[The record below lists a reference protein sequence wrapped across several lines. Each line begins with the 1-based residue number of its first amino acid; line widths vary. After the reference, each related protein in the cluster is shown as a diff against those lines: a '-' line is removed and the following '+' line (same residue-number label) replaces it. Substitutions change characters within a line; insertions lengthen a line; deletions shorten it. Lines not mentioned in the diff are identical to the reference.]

1 MATKAGERIGPGGV
15 AKRVLVGPAV
25 ATHKLEHTLLPK
37 FLGLPVFC
45 PDALSSVIYAP
56 EEIMLVLLTASA
68 SATYLGLPI
77 AAAIATLMVIV
88 VISYQQT
95 IRAYPSGG
103 GAYIVGK
110 DNLGTIA
117 GLVAAA
123 ALLID
128 YVMTVAVS
136 IVAGVIAITSAVPA
150 LLPHKVILS
159 LAFVAFITLVN
170 LRGAKES
177 GAFFAPPVYLFI
189 ASILL
194 MVAVGLAKCLSGAC
208 PDASL
213 QHLESI
219 PKIATVAGPVGVWI
233 ILRAFS
239 SGSAALTGVEAIANG
254 VTAFRRPQ
262 ARNAA
267 MTLVIMAVIAICMFL
282 GIMFL
287 AGRAHVTLSEHRS
300 LVGQVSYA
308 VFNGGVGFYFVQF
321 LSAAILVLAAN
332 TSMQGFPRLSAILA
346 RDRFLPQQF
355 QNRGNRLVFSN
366 GAIVLAAAACVLIY
380 VFRADLTAL
389 IQLYVVG
396 VFTAF
401 TVSQAGM
408 VKHWLKERHRG
419 PEGAR
424 GWRRSI
430 VINSVGAVTT
440 FVVLAVVLTT
450 KFTRGAWIVVVA
462 TPLLVL
468 MFLAIH
474 RHYTSVRAQLRRG
487 RVTVGGIGLNH
498 VVLLV
503 RDLDDAMV
511 EALGYVRSIRPTDL
525 HAVFPTAGGVPVDLQ
540 ERWRKLA
547 VGSPDLEPLPV
558 EDGDLLGGI
567 RVYIRGIRCRHR
579 DFITVVVPEVVREE
593 GVLSY
598 LVRRRSLVRLK
609 AGLLR
614 EPNVV
619 VADVPV
625 HPGKKV
631 AVGAGG
637 RALIPQRT
645 VALVFVSAI
654 HDATIR
660 AVNYAQALEASET
673 RAIYF
678 DLDPEQ
684 DYRIE
689 EEWAEKGL
697 GVPLDIVEAPFRDLT
712 VPILSEVRRF
722 TERPDTLAMVVI
734 PEFVVRRW
742 RHMLLHNQ
750 NALFVK
756 QLMLSEPRVVLASV
770 PFSLEP

>member
-1 MATKAGERIGPGGV
+1 MSTQVGERIGAGGV
-15 AKRVLVGPAV
+15 AKRLLVGPAV
-25 ATHKLEHTLLPK
+25 PTHKLEHTLLPK

-56 EEIMLVLLTASA
+56 EEVMIVLLAASA
-68 SATYLGLPI
+68 SAAYLGLPI
-77 AAAIATLMVIV
+77 AAAISTLMVIV
-88 VISYQQT
+88 VISYRQT

-110 DNLGTIA
+110 DNLGTIP

-136 IVAGVIAITSAVPA
+136 IVAGVIAIASAVPA
-150 LLPHKVILS
+150 LLPHKVALS

-189 ASILL
+189 ASVLV
-194 MVAVGLAKCLSGAC
+194 MVGVGVVKCLSGTC
-208 PDASL
+208 PDASP
-213 QHLESI
+213 QHLLPI
-219 PKIATVAGPVGVWI
+219 PRIAAVAAPVGTWT

-262 ARNAA
+262 AKNAA
-267 MTLVIMAVIAICMFL
+267 TTLAIMAAIAICMFM
-282 GIMFL
+282 GITFL
-287 AGRAHVTLSEHRS
+287 ATRAHITLSDHRS

-308 VFNGGVGFYFVQF
+308 VFDGGFGFYVVQF
-321 LSAAILVLAAN
+321 FSAAILVLAAN
-332 TSMQGFPRLSAILA
+332 TSMQGFPRLSAIMA
-346 RDRFLPQQF
+346 RDRFMPQQF

-366 GAIVLAAAACVLIY
+366 GTIVLAAVACVLIY
-380 VFRADLTAL
+380 AFDADLTAL

-408 VKHWLKERHRG
+408 VRHWLKERYRG
-419 PEGAR
+419 PEAAR

-450 KFTRGAWIVVVA
+450 KFTRGAWMVVVA
-462 TPLLVL
+462 VPLLVL
-468 MFLAIH
+468 AFLSVH

-498 VVLLV
+498 VVLVV

-525 HAVFPTAGGVPVDLQ
+525 RAVFPTADGVPVELQ
-540 ERWRKLA
+540 ERWRRLA
-547 VGSPDLEPLPV
+547 VGCPGLEPLPV
-558 EDGDLLGGI
+558 EDGDLLTAV
-567 RVYIRGIRCRHR
+567 RAYVRGIPCRHR
-579 DFITVVVPEVVREE
+579 DFITVVVPEVIREE
-593 GVLSY
+593 GVVSY

-625 HPGKKV
+625 RVGEKV

-637 RALIPQRT
+637 RPLIPQRT
-645 VALVFVSAI
+645 VALVFVSAL
-654 HDATIR
+654 HDATVR
-660 AVNYAQALEASET
+660 AVNYARALEASET

-689 EEWAEKGL
+689 VEWAEKGL

-712 VPILSEVRRF
+712 VPMLTEVRSY
-722 TERPDTLAMVVI
+722 TERPDTLAVVII
-734 PEFVVRRW
+734 PEFVVTKW

-750 NALFVK
+750 SALFVK
-756 QLMLSEPRVVLASV
+756 RLMLSEPRVVLASV
-770 PFSLEP
+770 PFGLEM

>member
-1 MATKAGERIGPGGV
+1 MATRADGRIGPGGV
-15 AKRVLVGPAV
+15 VRRLLVGRAV
-25 ATHKLEHTLLPK
+25 ASRKLEYTLLPK
-37 FLGLPVFC
+37 FLALPVFSS
-45 PDALSSVIYAP
+45 AFLSSVVYATD
-56 EEIMLVLLTASA
+56 EIMLVLLTASA
-68 SATYLGLPI
+68 AAAYLALPI
-77 AAAIATLMVIV
+77 AAVIAIPMVIV
-88 VISYQQT
+88 AVSYRQT

-103 GAYIVGK
+103 GAYTVGK
-110 DNLGTIA
+110 DNLGTLP

-136 IVAGVIAITSAVPA
+136 IVAGVIAIASAVPA

-194 MVAVGLAKCLSGAC
+194 MVAVGLMKCLTGAC
-208 PDASL
+208 PDAAS
-213 QHLESI
+213 QHLQPI
-219 PKIATVAGPVGVWI
+219 AGAATVGGSVG
-233 ILRAFS
+233 ILVILKAFS
-239 SGSAALTGVEAIANG
+239 SGSSALTGVECISNG
-254 VTAFRRPQ
+254 VKAFRRPQ
-262 ARNAA
+262 SRNAA
-267 MTLVIMAVIAICMFL
+267 ATLVIMTVIAIVMFL
-282 GIMFL
+282 GVAIL
-287 AGRAHVTLSEHRS
+287 AGRAHTSLSDSRS
-300 LVGQVSYA
+300 QVAQIAYA
-308 VFNGGVGFYFVQF
+308 VFNGGVGFYFVQLF
-321 LSAAILVLAAN
+321 SAAILVLAAN
-332 TSMQGFPRLSAILA
+332 TSMQGFPQLCAILA

-366 GAIVLAAAACVLIY
+366 GVIALAAAACVPIY
-380 VFRADLTAL
+380 VFGADQTAL
-389 IQLYVVG
+389 IQLFIVG

-401 TVSQAGM
+401 TLSQAGM
-408 VKHWLKERHRG
+408 VGHWLKERRRG
-419 PEGAR
+419 TGAAK

-430 VINSVGAVTT
+430 VINSIGAVTT
-440 FVVLAVVLTT
+440 FVVLAVVLRV
-450 KFTRGAWIVVVA
+450 KFTHGAWIVVVA

-474 RHYTSVRAQLRRG
+474 RHYTSVMAQLRRG
-487 RVTVGGIGLNH
+487 RVTVGGIGVNH
-498 VVLLV
+498 VVLIV

-511 EALGYVRSIRPTDL
+511 EALGYVRSIRPTDM
-525 HAVFPTAGGVPVDLQ
+525 HSVFPTAGGVPVDLQ

-697 GVPLDIVEAPFRDLT
+697 GIPLDIVEAPFRDLT

>member
-1 MATKAGERIGPGGV
+1 MATRVGERIGPGGV
-15 AKRVLVGPAV
+15 VKRLLVGPAV
-25 ATHKLEHTLLPK
+25 STQKLEHTLLPK

-45 PDALSSVIYAP
+45 PDALSSVVYAP
-56 EEIMLVLLTASA
+56 EEIMIVLLTASA
-68 SATYLGLPI
+68 SAAYLGLPI
-77 AAAIATLMVIV
+77 AAAISTLMVIV
-88 VISYQQT
+88 VTSYRQT
-95 IRAYPSGG
+95 IKAYPSGG

-110 DNLGTIA
+110 DNLGTIP

-150 LLPHKVILS
+150 LLPHKVALS
-159 LAFVAFITLVN
+159 LLFVAFITLVN

-194 MVAVGLAKCLSGAC
+194 MVAVGLAKCFSGTC
-208 PDASL
+208 PDASS
-213 QHLESI
+213 QNLESI
-219 PKIATVAGPVGVWI
+219 PDLATVAGSVGLWT
-233 ILRAFS
+233 ILLAFS
-239 SGSAALTGVEAIANG
+239 SGSAALTGVEAISNG
-254 VTAFRRPQ
+254 VTAFQRPQ

-267 MTLVIMAVIAICMFL
+267 MTLVIMAAIAISMFM
-282 GIMFL
+282 GITFL
-287 AGRAHVTLSEHRS
+287 ASRAQATVSEQRS
-300 LVGQVSYA
+300 LVGQLSYA
-308 VFNGGVGFYFVQF
+308 VFDGGVGFYLVQF

-332 TSMQGFPRLSAILA
+332 TSMQGFPRLSAIMA
-346 RDRFLPQQF
+346 RDRFMPQQF

-366 GAIVLAAAACVLIY
+366 GTVVLAAIACVLIY
-380 VFRADLTAL
+380 TFDADLTAL

-401 TVSQAGM
+401 TISQAGM
-408 VKHWLKERHRG
+408 VKHWLKERRRG
-419 PEGAR
+419 SEAAK
-424 GWRRSI
+424 GWQRSI
-430 VINSVGAVTT
+430 VINSIGAVTT
-440 FVVLAVVLTT
+440 FVVLAVVLST
-450 KFTRGAWIVVVA
+450 KFTRGAWMVVVA

-468 MFLAIH
+468 MFLAVH
-474 RHYTSVRAQLRRG
+474 RHYTSVMGQLRRG

-525 HAVFPTAGGVPVDLQ
+525 HAVFPTTGGVPVDLQ

-567 RVYIRGIRCRHR
+567 RVYIRGIPCRHR
-579 DFITVVVPEVVREE
+579 DFITVVVPEMVRAE

-598 LVRRRSLVRLK
+598 LVRRRLLVRLK

-625 HPGKKV
+625 PAGEKV
-631 AVGAGG
+631 AVGTGG
-637 RALIPQRT
+637 RPLIPQRT

-660 AVNYAQALEASET
+660 AVNYAQALEANET

-689 EEWAEKGL
+689 AEWAEKGL
-697 GVPLDIVEAPFRDLT
+697 GIPLDVVEAPFRDLT
-712 VPILSEVRRF
+712 VPILAEVRAF
-722 TERPDTLAMVVI
+722 TERPDTLVMVVI
-734 PEFVVRRW
+734 PEFVVRKW

-750 NALFVK
+750 SALFVK